1 MRTSTIHS
9 LVIWLC
15 LLSFGMDITAH
26 AITHG
31 SWGSSNSH
39 HGHSAINATDHD
51 HAHAHTHALDHATTH
66 DSPSLKLSPA
76 DHLNHHNQPI
86 QNDRPTDT
94 DHDQTHHLSIQLR
107 FSTHSGPTLYP
118 IDSLNTQLVLL
129 STTPNTHL
137 DRAPDRSVLS
147 DTIDRLR
154 TVKMTV

>member
-9 LVIWLC
+9 LIIWLC

-39 HGHSAINATDHD
+39 HGHSAINATDHG
-51 HAHAHTHALDHATTH
+51 HAHATSH
-66 DSPSLKLSPA
+66 DSLPLDLSPA

-107 FSTHSGPTLYP
+107 FSTHSGATLYP
-118 IDSLNTQLVLL
+118 IDSLNTQLVLS
-129 STTPNTHL
+129 STTPSTRL
-137 DRAPDRSVLS
+137 ARAPNRSVLS
-147 DTIDRLR
+147 DTNERLR
-154 TVKMTV
+154 TVKITV